1 MKNILITGGAGFIV
15 SRIVK
20 RFVHNYPDYNIYNV
34 DNLTYA
40 GSLNNA
46 RIYNYFKLYL
56 NMP

>member
-15 SRIVK
+15 FHIVK

-40 GSLNNA
+40 DSLNNA
-46 RIYNYFKLYL
+46 RLQL
-56 NMP
+56 L